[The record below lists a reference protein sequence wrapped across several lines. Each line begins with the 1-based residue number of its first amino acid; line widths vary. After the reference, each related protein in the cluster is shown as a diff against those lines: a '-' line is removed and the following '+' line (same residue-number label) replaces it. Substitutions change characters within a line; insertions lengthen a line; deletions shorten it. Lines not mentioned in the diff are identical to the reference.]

1 MKRLLSVLLIC
12 MMALLASCA
21 GNSGEVPTSKSEETS
36 SSQAASQ
43 AVESAASEA
52 EKTYYTVTYD
62 GVDGKDLYTQSVAAG
77 ERITPPQIN
86 RAGMTVEGWYN
97 GVKKWDLENDKV
109 SGDVKL
115 TAKYTLNDD
124 IFDVNKNAGTRAKGA
139 NLRIMSFNLLADDW
153 NNKPAVPGRDEKA
166 FDAIKRYSPDVV
178 GVQECNAV
186 WYYLCEKNFPEYAF
200 VNSGNNK
207 VGSNVNYSTLLY
219 NTDKVTLTE
228 FGQSAYSN
236 NSNNRF
242 TLNMTWG
249 LFEQK
254 ADGKKYI
261 AISTHWGLTAEIRMV
276 QAKEL
281 AAKIAELKTKYNV
294 PVFAMGD
301 FNAGDSTEEFNSFLK
316 ESEFADSKRIAET
329 QGVICQTFHRG
340 DGTGTKEDYNSGY
353 WKLGTASFRTNMDTF
368 SSIDHIVCA
377 SDAKVLY
384 YNTITEA
391 DVLDASDHCPIYADF
406 VI

>member
-1 MKRLLSVLLIC
+1 MKKLLSVLLVF
-12 MMALLASCA
+12 MFVLLASC
-21 GNSGEVPTSKSEETS
+21 GDNSGEAPASKSA
-36 SSQAASQ
+36 QAPSAQVASK
-43 AVESAASEA
+43 AVESTASEA
-52 EKTYYTVTYD
+52 AKTYYTVTFD
-62 GVDGKDLYTQSVAAG
+62 GIDGKDLYTQSVAAG
-77 ERITPPQIN
+77 ELITPPQIN
-86 RAGMTVEGWYN
+86 RSNMTVEGWYN
-97 GVKKWDLENDKV
+97 GEKKWDLEKDRV

-115 TAKYTLNDD
+115 TAKFTLNEGF
-124 IFDVNKNAGTRAKGA
+124 FDVNKNAGVRADGA

-153 NNKPAVPGRDEKA
+153 NNKPAIPGRDEKV

-186 WYYLCEKNFPEYAF
+186 WYYLFEKNFTEYAF
-200 VNSGNNK
+200 VNSGSNK

-219 NTDKVTLTE
+219 NTDKVKLIE
-228 FGQSAYSN
+228 YGQSAYSN

-254 ADGKKYI
+254 SNGKKYI

-276 QAKEL
+276 QSKEL

-301 FNAGDSTEEFNSFLK
+301 FNAGDSTDEFNSFLK

-340 DGTGTKEDYNSGY
+340 DGTGTKGDYNSGY
-353 WKLGTASFRTNMDTF
+353 WKLGTASFRTNMDTV

-377 SDAKVLY
+377 SDTKVLY

-391 DVLDASDHCPIYADF
+391 DVLDASDHCPIYVDF
-406 VI
+406 KI